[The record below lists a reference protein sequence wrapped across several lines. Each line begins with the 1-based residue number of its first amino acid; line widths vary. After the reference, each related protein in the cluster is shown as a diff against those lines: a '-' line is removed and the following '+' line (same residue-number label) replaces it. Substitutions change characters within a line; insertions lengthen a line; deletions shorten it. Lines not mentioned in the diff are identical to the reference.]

1 MSKTYYSKK
10 FIYTGLSFNKTN
22 FSQEENENIDFGLTR
37 KTKDSWKIFSKLQ
50 NIKNLKRPNS
60 LQNINNFLTPNNKS
74 NSQNQNY
81 VPINDKYSIIRF
93 NKAPSFKEN
102 QQEINRMIKKRK
114 LKKMEDLN
122 NIFNNI
128 LINES
133 KLFRSSLYITGG
145 GIKERKINNSKSIK
159 LNRSQSH
166 NDFMAKSKKY
176 KDNSSSTI
184 DNFNVN
190 NESVYNSNSL
200 YNESNFFSD
209 NRKFNNRTQY
219 PILSNSA
226 KSISKIDIKL
236 MEKDRLILPISNNEI
251 NKNAINGMRIEINN
265 VIFKKLK
272 GRRQFP
278 ELEKK
283 MIKFKVWQNIQIKKL
298 NEFMEKTKSFIDHK
312 DKLINLKNLLEIKY
326 NIYSEEMSQY
336 LKFLSGKENEIK
348 SELKIY
354 KDKIKDINSELEKL
368 ILELVKK
375 QSELESLVEKRNL
388 LLQIK
393 QRFKNPPS
401 YYEELLIKDSKK
413 LLVGNSFINLEVSNQ
428 IKNKN
433 VIKFIGSFL
442 ELKLKIEEN
451 KINYSDLKS
460 DLYISNHFIK
470 NEKID
475 PIFPT
480 VDDFAKLYNNLK
492 EKSINYL
499 KNVDVMNKV
508 TYNLK
513 NKYESNFKENNF
525 YKKEIDEKE
534 KEREKIINKNKILM
548 NSYNFIRGNILK
560 NKDGLII
567 KSNHTEN
574 KFAKKRIINID
585 SHLNE
590 TYEREIK
597 NYKYRGILLL
607 KKLIGFLKFFS
618 NYKYDNSDYYMS
630 IFKDINLK
638 SILNIDIKDFNDD
651 NASLINEYIL
661 VLISNYERFCKYI
674 LNKHRIYLLNGKN
687 KEFIKEKKNEINFLK
702 KKELSNELKK
712 IIKKKKLDDIKK
724 IIDKSNKS
732 IIIIKNNLNTDSKM
746 KKNKVQ
752 KMNNEKIIS
761 YNKKNYLENEFNNL
775 AKYSEEDI

>member
-22 FSQEENENIDFGLTR
+22 FSQEENENVDFGLTR

-50 NIKNLKRPNS
+50 NIKNLKTPNS

-460 DLYISNHFIK
+460 DLYISNNFIK

>member
-1 MSKTYYSKK
+1 MSKTHYSKK

-22 FSQEENENIDFGLTR
+22 LSQEENENADFALTR

-60 LQNINNFLTPNNKS
+60 LQNMNNFLTPNNKS

-93 NKAPSFKEN
+93 NKAPSLKEN
-102 QQEINRMIKKRK
+102 HQEINRMIKKRK
-114 LKKMEDLN
+114 LKKMEDLK

-145 GIKERKINNSKSIK
+145 GIKNRKINNSKTIK
-159 LNRSQSH
+159 FNRSQSH
-166 NDFMAKSKKY
+166 NDFMEKSKKY
-176 KDNSSSTI
+176 KDNSSLSI
-184 DNFNVN
+184 DNCNVN

-200 YNESNFFSD
+200 YNESNFLSD

-226 KSISKIDIKL
+226 KSISKMNIKL
-236 MEKDRLILPISNNEI
+236 IEKDRLIFPMNNNEI

-265 VIFKKLK
+265 IIFKKLK

-298 NEFMEKTKSFIDHK
+298 NEFMKKRKSFIDHK

-326 NIYSEEMSQY
+326 NIYSEEMRKY
-336 LKFLSGKENEIK
+336 LIFLFDKENEIK

-354 KDKIKDINSELEKL
+354 KEKKKEINSELEKL
-368 ILELVKK
+368 ILKLVKK
-375 QSELESLVEKRNL
+375 QTELEPLVKKRNL

-401 YYEELLIKDSKK
+401 YYEELLIKDSKI
-413 LLVGNSFINLEVSNQ
+413 LLVGNSFLNLEVSKQ
-428 IKNKN
+428 IKNKK
-433 VIKFIGSFL
+433 VISFIGSFL

-451 KINYSDLKS
+451 KINNTDLKS
-460 DLYISNHFIK
+460 DFSNNFIK
-470 NEKID
+470 DEKID

-480 VDDFAKLYNNLK
+480 VDDFIQLYNNLK

-499 KNVDVMNKV
+499 KSIDIMNKNI
-508 TYNLK
+508 YNLK
-513 NKYESNFKENNF
+513 NKYELNFKENNILE
-525 YKKEIDEKE
+525 KEIDEKK
-534 KEREKIINKNKILM
+534 KEREKIVNKNKILM
-548 NSYNFIRGNILK
+548 SSYNLIRKNALK
-560 NKDGLII
+560 NKDDLII
-567 KSNHTEN
+567 KSHHKEN
-574 KFAKKRIINID
+574 KFSETRIFNID
-585 SHLNE
+585 NHLNE
-590 TYEREIK
+590 IYETEIK

-607 KKLIGFLKFFS
+607 KKLIEFLKYFS
-618 NYKYDNSDYYMS
+618 NFNYDNSDDYIS
-630 IFKDINLK
+630 IFKNINLK
-638 SILNIDIKDFNDD
+638 NALNIDIKEFNDQ
-651 NASLINEYIL
+651 NISLINEYIL
-661 VLISNYERFCKYI
+661 VLVSKYEKVCKYI
-674 LNKHRIYLLNGKN
+674 LNKHRIYLLNEKN
-687 KEFIKEKKNEINFLK
+687 KEFIKLKKNEINFLK
-702 KKELSNELKK
+702 KKELSKKLKE

-732 IIIIKNNLNTDSKM
+732 IVIIKNNLNTDNKM
-746 KKNKVQ
+746 KRNKVQ
-752 KMNNEKIIS
+752 KINNEKIMS

-775 AKYSEEDI
+775 AKYSEEDM

>member
-22 FSQEENENIDFGLTR
+22 LSQEENENVDFGITR
-37 KTKDSWKIFSKLQ
+37 KTKDSWKIFSKLH

-60 LQNINNFLTPNNKS
+60 LQNMNIFLTPNNKS

-93 NKAPSFKEN
+93 NKAPSLKEN
-102 QQEINRMIKKRK
+102 QKEINRMIKKRK
-114 LKKMEDLN
+114 LKKIEDLN
-122 NIFNNI
+122 NIYNNI

-145 GIKERKINNSKSIK
+145 GIKNRKINNSKSIK

-166 NDFMAKSKKY
+166 NDFMDKSKRY
-176 KDNSSSTI
+176 KDNSSLSI

-190 NESVYNSNSL
+190 NESIYNSNSL
-200 YNESNFFSD
+200 YNNESNFLSD
-209 NRKFNNRTQY
+209 NRKSNNRTQY
-219 PILSNSA
+219 PMLSNSA
-226 KSISKIDIKL
+226 KSISKMNIKL
-236 MEKDRLILPISNNEI
+236 MEKDRLILPKNNNEI
-251 NKNAINGMRIEINN
+251 NKNTISGMRIEINN

-298 NEFMEKTKSFIDHK
+298 NEFMKKRKSFIDQK
-312 DKLINLKNLLEIKY
+312 DKLINLKNLMEIKY
-326 NIYSEEMSQY
+326 NIYSEEMKKY
-336 LKFLSGKENEIK
+336 LIFLFDKENEIK
-348 SELKIY
+348 SELEIY
-354 KDKIKDINSELEKL
+354 KEKIKVINSELEKL

-375 QSELESLVEKRNL
+375 QTELEPLVEKRNL

-413 LLVGNSFINLEVSNQ
+413 LLVGNSFLNLEVSKQ

-451 KINYSDLKS
+451 KMYSSDLKS
-460 DLYISNHFIK
+460 DLYISNNFIK
-470 NEKID
+470 DEKVD

-480 VDDFAKLYNNLK
+480 VDDFIKLYNNLK

-499 KNVDVMNKV
+499 KSVDAMNKNI
-508 TYNLK
+508 YNLK
-513 NKYESNFKENNF
+513 EKYELSFIENNF
-525 YKKEIDEKE
+525 IEKEIEEKE
-534 KEREKIINKNKILM
+534 KERDKIINKNKMLM
-548 NSYNFIRGNILK
+548 NSYNLIRENILK
-560 NKDGLII
+560 KKDDLII
-567 KSNHTEN
+567 KSYHIKN
-574 KFAKKRIINID
+574 KFAKTRIINID

-597 NYKYRGILLL
+597 NYKY
-607 KKLIGFLKFFS
+607 
-618 NYKYDNSDYYMS
+618 
-630 IFKDINLK
+630 
-638 SILNIDIKDFNDD
+638 
-651 NASLINEYIL
+651 
-661 VLISNYERFCKYI
+661 
-674 LNKHRIYLLNGKN
+674 
-687 KEFIKEKKNEINFLK
+687 
-702 KKELSNELKK
+702 
-712 IIKKKKLDDIKK
+712 
-724 IIDKSNKS
+724 
-732 IIIIKNNLNTDSKM
+732 
-746 KKNKVQ
+746 
-752 KMNNEKIIS
+752 
-761 YNKKNYLENEFNNL
+761 
-775 AKYSEEDI
+775 